1 MPLTRPRHMAC
12 SNAHKA
18 TFTDQWYMTGI
29 WQVYVYHMSA
39 SASATRFL
47 ARRVSQALFAASPR
61 HLLLI
66 FSVLATERPATR
78 GWGLPKFQSQVLTSY
93 TWLPLRY
100 PWPGPSAQPNSKS
113 RPCRVLVWNGGGGVA
128 IKEAWK
134 EWNPAKEVLNLA
146 NVERRNGWWLVK
158 LSDSVRLD
166 GASESQAKVLK
177 GAEKHQVELK
187 LNR

>member
-1 MPLTRPRHMAC
+1 MHQCTQ
-12 SNAHKA
+12 SNFHWPVVYDRYITGLCMSYVNISLCC
-18 TFTDQWYMTGI
+18 TFPG
-29 WQVYVYHMSA
+29 
-39 SASATRFL
+39 
-47 ARRVSQALFAASPR
+47 P
-61 HLLLI
+61 
-66 FSVLATERPATR
+66 P
-78 GWGLPKFQSQVLTSY
+78 GLPGALCRVTPAPLADLLRFSNRETCNTRLWPAKVPKPSLTSY
-93 TWLPLRY
+93 TWLPLRD

-113 RPCRVLVWNGGGGVA
+113 RPCRVLVWNDGGGVA

-146 NVERRNGWWLVK
+146 NVERRNGWWLIK